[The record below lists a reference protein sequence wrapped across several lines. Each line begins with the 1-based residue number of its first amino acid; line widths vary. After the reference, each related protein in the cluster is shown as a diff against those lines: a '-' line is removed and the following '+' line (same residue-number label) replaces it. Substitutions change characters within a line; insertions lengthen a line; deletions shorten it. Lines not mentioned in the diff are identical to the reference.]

1 MSNKT
6 NEQVLENLAQVYQQE
21 VSKDNPDY
29 NLLEDIKEQMRELG
43 CPLSAEQEFEW
54 LPSNKKEE
62 RMNAIMDKVEA
73 AYEAEQG
80 EEAKRR
86 ALEDANRSLL

>member
-29 NLLEDIKEQMRELG
+29 NLLEDIKEQMRDLG

-54 LPSNKKEE
+54 LPANKKEE
-62 RMNAIMDKVEA
+62 RMNNIMDKVEA
-73 AYEAEQG
+73 EYEAEQG

>member
-1 MSNKT
+1 MSKKQND
-6 NEQVLENLAQVYQQE
+6 EVLENLAQTYQEE

-29 NLLEDIKEQMRELG
+29 NLLEDIKEQMRDLG
-43 CPLSAEQEFEW
+43 CPLSVEQEFEW
-54 LPSNKKEE
+54 LPTNKKEE
-62 RMNAIMDKVEA
+62 RMNKIMDKVEA
-73 AYEAEQG
+73 EYEAEQG